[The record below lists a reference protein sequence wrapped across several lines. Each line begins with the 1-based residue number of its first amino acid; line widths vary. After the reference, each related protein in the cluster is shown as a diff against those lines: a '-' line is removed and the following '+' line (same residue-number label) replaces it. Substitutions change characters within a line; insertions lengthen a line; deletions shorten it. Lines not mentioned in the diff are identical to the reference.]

1 MGRRPLPKHITA
13 LVCKTLTS
21 QTTCGISN
29 PFGLLFHTSGQVTYV
44 LLTRPPL
51 RYPRRGL
58 FVRLACVRHAASV
71 HPEPGSNSPSSKEQ
85 SEDCKGLTFEPEHR
99 ILPITFQLLKCC
111 LPLTRAG
118 RVYHA
123 AYKLSRGKF
132 HILFPLAKK
141 KRCRPSGASARDA
154 KTSCL
159 KGVTTTPSGVVRVS
173 PPALQLL
180 GLSGSAGR
188 NRITSHV

>member
-51 RYPRRGL
+51 KYPRRGL

-99 ILPITFQLLKCC
+99 ILPITFQLLRCCRVELAERLLDHRPDCSPRSSRLPKCRRFPC
-111 LPLTRAG
+111 QA
-118 RVYHA
+118 
-123 AYKLSRGKF
+123 
-132 HILFPLAKK
+132 LFRRKY
-141 KRCRPSGASARDA
+141 RCPIPHR
-154 KTSCL
+154 L
-159 KGVTTTPSGVVRVS
+159 VR
-173 PPALQLL
+173 LQDPVGPRL
-180 GLSGSAGR
+180 
-188 NRITSHV
+188 

>member
-51 RYPRRGL
+51 RKPYCYSF

-71 HPEPGSNSPSSKEQ
+71 HPEPGSNSPSRKEQ

-123 AYKLSRGKF
+123 AYRLSRGNF
-132 HILFPLAKK
+132 HIRRLLAKK
-141 KRCRPSGASARDA
+141 KR
-154 KTSCL
+154 
-159 KGVTTTPSGVVRVS
+159 
-173 PPALQLL
+173 
-180 GLSGSAGR
+180 
-188 NRITSHV
+188 

>member
-1 MGRRPLPKHITA
+1 M
-13 LVCKTLTS
+13 
-21 QTTCGISN
+21 
-29 PFGLLFHTSGQVTYV
+29 

-51 RYPRRGL
+51 KYPRRDL

-99 ILPITFQLLKCC
+99 ILPITFQLLRCC

-123 AYKLSRGKF
+123 VHTLSRGNF
-132 HILFPLAKK
+132 HILAKK
-141 KRCRPSGASARDA
+141 SANACRISARRNDLLILGGHYN
-154 KTSCL
+154 SN
-159 KGVTTTPSGVVRVS
+159 GVVRVS

>member
-51 RYPRRGL
+51 KYPRRGL

-99 ILPITFQLLKCC
+99 ILPITFQLLRCC
-111 LPLTRAG
+111 LPFTRAG

-123 AYKLSRGKF
+123 AYSLSRGRF

-141 KRCRPSGASARDA
+141 KRWCPSGTSARD
-154 KTSCL
+154 TQ
-159 KGVTTTPSGVVRVS
+159 TP
-173 PPALQLL
+173 
-180 GLSGSAGR
+180 
-188 NRITSHV
+188 